1 MERGRLGHSNSH
13 KQKQAPIFQN
23 VGQPIFSIRL
33 NRFPRK
39 QFVQPLSPLATVPGQ
54 ADMHKFI
61 RFGRLLI
68 AVFLLGVSHSARS
81 AETNA
86 PWAPFVEKDFPFF
99 SSVLEARNL
108 GEGWPT
114 NNLTP
119 RGLILN
125 LGHDC
130 WACFDTDL
138 LRVSAIWSG
147 TNVTPVAMSYGS
159 YQLQGYKVPEG
170 QRKLPEPVGKVWL
183 ANGLY
188 PGWQT
193 GEAVSLTDPRELAP
207 DEKELGRGPLKPQQ
221 GQFKAV
227 RLLKNGVVLQY
238 TVGSAMIKD
247 HLSAHVVN
255 GRRAVQRVSFIEHPG
270 QDLLLV
276 EGNDRKNAEGA
287 WDVPLVSTVTSE
299 KVVQASKNNGGVRV
313 AKIKAGDR
321 ELAYATWVMEDGGT
335 WDKVLEVDFARPT
348 LRWPQTITT
357 TGKLSQ
363 SKDAY
368 VLDDI
373 PIPNKNPWQ
382 RNVRF
387 ADLAFFP
394 DGRAAFV
401 TFDGDV
407 WLASGLNGDLKA
419 VQWKRF
425 TSGLHE
431 PMGIAIRQ
439 GEIFVNDRNG
449 LWRLKDTDNNG
460 EADVHEMF
468 CNLFAQTAET
478 REFAAGLKLAPDG
491 SFVIAKGGQQGS
503 TIGKY
508 NGTVLRIAPDGK
520 SFETIGYGFREPFI
534 GMHPKTGL
542 VTVSDQQGNYVP
554 ATPLYALKGNEY
566 HGFLTHLL
574 PKEQY
579 PAPIADP
586 LTWIPHPV
594 NSSAVGQ
601 VWLADA
607 KMGSLTG
614 ALIHLGYNRP
624 ELFLVRMNERGTKPQ
639 AAVISLFRDFSYAPI
654 NGAVNPID
662 GQLYV
667 TGMQIWGSTATNISG
682 ITRVRY
688 TGAPSSVPR
697 EIVPMDKGVLLRF
710 DVPVEAQ
717 QATNLA
723 SFSVERWN
731 YKRTPAYGS
740 PHFKLDGSKGTDT
753 MVPSSAYLSKDGKT
767 VFIGLPDMKPVMQ
780 MRVGWGLTMK
790 GGAPFA
796 NNAYFTPYELVPFNP
811 TAEGFE
817 PLTVDLTPR
826 TMAAAEATPITVA
839 EGVRVAEMMGCVACH
854 STDGS
859 TLGKVGP
866 TWKGIFGS
874 EREIAGKGNLKV
886 LADEAYLRESIKD
899 PVAKMVKGFEK
910 SDAGMPSYEGV
921 ITDAQIEAL
930 VLYLKTLK

>member
-1 MERGRLGHSNSH
+1 MS
-13 KQKQAPIFQN
+13 
-23 VGQPIFSIRL
+23 
-33 NRFPRK
+33 RFI
-39 QFVQPLSPLATVPGQ
+39 QFGL
-54 ADMHKFI
+54 
-61 RFGRLLI
+61 LLI
-68 AVFLLGVSHSARS
+68 AVLLLGATLSARA
-81 AETNA
+81 AETNK
-86 PWAPFVEKDFPFF
+86 PWSDFVEKDFPFF

-108 GEGWPT
+108 GAGWPT

-138 LRVSAIWSG
+138 LRVSAIWTG

-159 YQLQGYKVPEG
+159 YQLQGYKIPEG
-170 QRKLPEPVGKVWL
+170 QKKLPEPVGKVWL

-193 GEAVSLTDPRELAP
+193 GETVSLTDPRELAP
-207 DEKELGRGPLKPQQ
+207 DEKELGRGPLKPEQ

-227 RLLKNGVVLQY
+227 RQVDNGVVLEY
-238 TVGSAMIKD
+238 TVMGAQVQERITIRKEGENLSVARSFKFDRVPQALWLVLGQRQPVVGDLYYTYVTGADGKSTQAAKIVAREDGLNVVQLQPSSKPVSFQVLMSLSGSALIKPVSE
-247 HLSAHVVN
+247 LKPSA
-255 GRRAVQRVSFIEHPG
+255 S
-270 QDLLLV
+270 
-276 EGNDRKNAEGA
+276 
-287 WDVPLVSTVTSE
+287 
-299 KVVQASKNNGGVRV
+299 
-313 AKIKAGDR
+313 
-321 ELAYATWVMEDGGT
+321 
-335 WDKVLEVDFARPT
+335 
-348 LRWPQTITT
+348 RWPQTITT
-357 TGKLSQ
+357 TGKLSIA
-363 SKDAY
+363 KDAY

-373 PIPNKNPWQ
+373 PIPDRNPWK

-407 WLASGLNGDLKA
+407 WLASGLHGDLKT
-419 VQWKRF
+419 VEWKRF
-425 TSGLHE
+425 ASGLHE
-431 PMGIAIRQ
+431 PLGLAIRNN
-439 GEIFVNDRNG
+439 EIFVNDRNG
-449 LWRLKDTDNNG
+449 LWRLQDTDNNR
-460 EADVHEMF
+460 EADVHELF

-478 REFAAGLKLAPDG
+478 REFAAGVRVAPDG
-491 SFVIAKGGQQGS
+491 SFVISKGGQQGS

-520 SFETIGYGFREPFI
+520 SFTMLGYGFREPFI

-554 ATPLYALKGNEY
+554 TTPLYILKTNEY

-607 KMGSLTG
+607 KMGPLND
-614 ALIHLGYNRP
+614 AFIHIGYNRP
-624 ELFLVRMNERGTKPQ
+624 ELFLVRLNERGAKPQ
-639 AAVISLFRDFSYAPI
+639 AAVMSLFRDFKYAPI

-682 ITRVRY
+682 LTRVRY
-688 TGAPSSVPR
+688 SGASSSLPR
-697 EIVPMDKGVLLRF
+697 EIVPMDKGVLVRF
-710 DVPVEAQ
+710 DVPVNSQ
-717 QATNLA
+717 QATNPA

-740 PHFKLDGSKGTDT
+740 PHFKLDGTKGTET
-753 MVPSSAYLSKDGKT
+753 MIPSSAYISKDGKT
-767 VFIGLPDMKPVMQ
+767 VFLGVPDMKPVMQ
-780 MRVGWGLTMK
+780 MRMGWSLAMQ
-790 GGAPFA
+790 GGTSFA
-796 NNAYFTPYELVPFNP
+796 NNAYFTPYELTKFDPVK
-811 TAEGFE
+811 EGFE
-817 PLTVDLTPR
+817 PFTVDLTPR
-826 TMAAAEATPITVA
+826 TMAVIDTTPITA
-839 EGVRVAEMMGCVACH
+839 EEGAKLSELLGCVACH
-854 STDGS
+854 STDGT

-866 TWKGIFGS
+866 SWKGIFGS
-874 EREIAGKGNLKV
+874 QRELSKGKV

-899 PVAKMVKGFEK
+899 PPAKLVKGFEK

-921 ITDAQIEAL
+921 ITESQIEAL

>member
-1 MERGRLGHSNSH
+1 MKR
-13 KQKQAPIFQN
+13 
-23 VGQPIFSIRL
+23 
-33 NRFPRK
+33 
-39 QFVQPLSPLATVPGQ
+39 FVQ
-54 ADMHKFI
+54 
-61 RFGRLLI
+61 FGRLLV
-68 AVFLLGVSHSARS
+68 AVIWLGTLLSLRA
-81 AETNA
+81 AESNK
-86 PWAPFVEKDFPFF
+86 PWADFVEKDFPFF

-119 RGLILN
+119 RGIILN

-138 LRVSAIWSG
+138 LRVSAIWVG

-159 YQLQGYKVPEG
+159 YQQQGYKVPEG
-170 QRKLPEPVGKVWL
+170 QRKLPEPVGKMLL

-193 GEAVSLTDPRELAP
+193 GAAVSLTDPRELAP
-207 DEKELGRGPLKPQQ
+207 DEKELGRGPLKPEQ

-227 RLLKNGVVLQY
+227 RMVDRGVVLEY
-238 TVGSAMIKD
+238 TVAGAQVQERITIRKEGDNLALARSFKFDRVPQALWLVLGQRQPGAGEQLPVLVRNIKGGD
-247 HLSAHVVN
+247 TTIA
-255 GRRAVQRVSFIEHPG
+255 
-270 QDLLLV
+270 
-276 EGNDRKNAEGA
+276 
-287 WDVPLVSTVTSE
+287 
-299 KVVQASKNNGGVRV
+299 KVVTQEGGLVTVRLLASSEPVGIQAFMSLRGPVETGFATFPPV
-313 AKIKAGDR
+313 AKPPD
-321 ELAYATWVMEDGGT
+321 T
-335 WDKVLEVDFARPT
+335 
-348 LRWPQTITT
+348 RWPQRVITAAMPAT
-357 TGKLSQ
+357 A
-363 SKDAY
+363 KDAY
-368 VLDDI
+368 ILDDI
-373 PIPNKNPWQ
+373 SIPDRNPWK

-407 WLASGLNGDLKA
+407 WLASGLQGDLKT

-431 PMGIAIRQ
+431 PLGLAIRND
-439 GEIFVNDRNG
+439 EIFVNDRNG
-449 LWRLKDTDNNG
+449 LWRLKDTDKNG
-460 EADVHEMF
+460 EADLHELF

-478 REFAAGLKLAPDG
+478 REFAAGLRVAPDG

-508 NGTVLRIAPDGK
+508 NGSVLRIAPDGK
-520 SFETIGYGFREPFI
+520 SFAMLGYGFREPFI
-534 GMHPKTGL
+534 GMHPKTGM

-554 ATPLYALKGNEY
+554 TTPLYILKQNEY
-566 HGFLTHLL
+566 HGFLSHLL
-574 PKEQY
+574 PKEKY

-607 KMGSLTG
+607 KMGPLND
-614 ALIHLGYNRP
+614 ALIHIGYNRP
-624 ELFLVRMNERGTKPQ
+624 ELFLVRLNERGRKPQ
-639 AAVISLFRDFSYAPI
+639 AAIMSLFRDFKYAPI
-654 NGAVNPID
+654 NGAVNPAD

-667 TGMQIWGSTATNISG
+667 TGMQIWGTVATNISG
-682 ITRVRY
+682 LTRVRY
-688 TGAPSSVPR
+688 TGAPSSLPR
-697 EIVPMDKGVLLRF
+697 EIVPMDKGLLVRF
-710 DVPVEAQ
+710 DVPVSAQ
-717 QATNLA
+717 QATNPA

-740 PHFKLDGSKGTDT
+740 PHFKLDGTKGTET
-753 MVPSSAYLSKDGKT
+753 MVPSSAYVSKDGKT
-767 VFIGLPDMKPVMQ
+767 VFIGVPDMKPVMQ
-780 MRVGWGLTMK
+780 MRLGWSLAMP
-790 GGAPFA
+790 GGATFA
-796 NNAYFTPYELVPFNP
+796 SNAYLTPYELTPFDP
-811 TAEGFE
+811 VKEGFE
-817 PLTVDLTPR
+817 PFTVDLTPR
-826 TMAAAEATPITVA
+826 TMAAAEATPITVEEGARIA
-839 EGVRVAEMMGCVACH
+839 ELMGCVACH

-874 EREIAGKGNLKV
+874 EREIAGKGSPKV
-886 LADEAYLRESIKD
+886 RADEAYLRESIKE
-899 PVAKMVKGFEK
+899 PTAKMLKGFEK